1 MGKMTLNVSFYV
13 GFVDLGGG
21 YFQVKSFFY
30 PKYCLSTSS
39 GALTVLFTCNSA
51 DPNQRFRVTT
61 EIAVNAL
68 TSDQI
73 VNTMQSQKQMAENGQ
88 TNGTDYQALKNILL
102 ASLSMVDVF
111 DDSFVIL
118 PNGTT
123 YKPTLQEWANAV
135 DGAGNLDPNLKVY
148 TKSAKLIGTVDRV
161 LGVTQLVI
169 AVGEDQQMFNADIE
183 AGRIPGNNTL
193 AYITA
198 WAAQT
203 ATTTLIVSQA
213 CIPSTFFGGTGP
225 CVIGA
230 VTAGVSVGYVVEEQ
244 VLFTFESVLT
254 QPNVCAAI
262 ALIKWGGNLLPP
274 AEEQA
279 LNAYIDL
286 FGWLCN

>member
-1 MGKMTLNVSFYV
+1 M
-13 GFVDLGGG
+13 
-21 YFQVKSFFY
+21 
-30 PKYCLSTSS
+30 
-39 GALTVLFTCNSA
+39 
-51 DPNQRFRVTT
+51 TT

-169 AVGEDQQMFNADIE
+169 AVGEDRSMFTADIE

-193 AYITA
+193 AYISGLGCRKGYDIIYHIA
-198 WAAQT
+198 VMHSLNFYWSYRSMHHWSNYSRSFSRVCDGDS
-203 ATTTLIVSQA
+203 IFV
-213 CIPSTFFGGTGP
+213 CIGKYTYPR
-225 CVIGA
+225 
-230 VTAGVSVGYVVEEQ
+230 
-244 VLFTFESVLT
+244 
-254 QPNVCAAI
+254 
-262 ALIKWGGNLLPP
+262 
-274 AEEQA
+274 
-279 LNAYIDL
+279 
-286 FGWLCN
+286 